1 MKAMVCRQFGP
12 PSGLTLETL
21 PSRPLEMGQ
30 ARLAVKAAGV
40 NFADSVMIAGRYQ
53 VKPPMPVIPGL
64 EAAGE
69 IIETAED
76 VAGLKPGDR
85 VLSLTAWGGYADELV
100 WSAERFL
107 KIPTAMD
114 FVTAAAFSLTFGT
127 AHLALT
133 RRARLKPGETLVV
146 MGAGGGV
153 GSAAVAVGKAMG
165 ARVIAVAGGAA
176 KAAVA
181 RQAGADQVID
191 HQTQDVRAAIL
202 DAAGGQGANVVFDP
216 VGGDAFKTALKVV
229 AFEGRIVVVGFAG
242 GDVPQIP
249 ANHLLV
255 KNADVLGFFW
265 GTYKTRDLAALKASL
280 TTLFRWW
287 EAGQVKPHIGQTY
300 PLDQAGAALQCLL
313 DRKAMGKIVLMP

>member
-1 MKAMVCRQFGP
+1 MVCRQFGP